1 MGFLKNPFRKKK
13 AKQFANATPRTPTKA
28 VSQPQSS
35 TKHSNGPR
43 NSNSNSN
50 INDRVSPAK
59 RVKTKADEPARQLC
73 AAPEESSVRKS
84 AVSFSTSTK
93 TETKTTDDKARS
105 SAEGKGN
112 RLSLLS
118 SENEDTMMSY
128 RRHSRAIETAIA
140 YESIPFLDETQ
151 LPRGGVSVET
161 EAVGRVQ
168 FGIPPETIKDSMNLG
183 LGVPVVYIV
192 PVDRFCR
199 DMGPAL
205 GVNLAEFEFPAYFNF
220 FVQRRRCT
228 LVVDSEEAENSI
240 RRVFDETLLGPTQ
253 FRNDNPIPYEE
264 EDFAPDF
271 PRDRIPDFAAE
282 LKHFR
287 TWQDGNEL
295 VIETLLNFVHF
306 TKSSCSDSAEN
317 GVCETTEDADAA
329 VSSVVS
335 FEEKY
340 GRVKPIDTDQLEKV
354 LDGNNQ
360 DGDDDYDDDNGP
372 DDDDA
377 VDADKE
383 DWTFSLDN
391 FNGRVA
397 TVYPTG
403 ASEEAIAKN
412 QVKRVEIFTLPG
424 GTGYVVH
431 DVDEEG
437 FIVGRARLSSH
448 VQVPESMH
456 VDGFGNLVAE
466 EEDSSQPTRNKNP
479 KGALIA
485 KKNSVA
491 RVSEVE
497 SIPPSFYPPSFGVTV
512 LGNSHGFDKNGS
524 TSGYVLWVNG
534 RGIMIDPPPYSN
546 ASLEKDGIRAG
557 TIVGIILTH
566 CHADHDAGAFQKVL
580 KDRPV
585 VVITTPTIY
594 KSFIRKY
601 AALSGLSAS
610 VLMHSHR
617 HRPAIIGKPLK
628 FQGATFYFT
637 YSLHTI
643 PCVGFRVE
651 WRGRSMVFTGD
662 HFNSPDGIKSLT
674 EKGILSEERALDMTN
689 MPLQD
694 TDLLLHEAGAPPI
707 HTPLAV
713 LQALPD
719 RVKEHLYVVHTSKLP
734 EDCGLRIA
742 PTGTSGTIRLDQL
755 EEFDVES
762 GMIGDEVNRM
772 SDITMPGDMDDVDD
786 EALRRSSGGGE
797 QASPGHRKHMQS
809 LFFREQSLA
818 RINSSN
824 SPFDGGGASS
834 HRFSINQK
842 SLNSIHE
849 DDIYEQGGDDDIA
862 EKRRQGANAGS
873 VSLVMLRPTSSS
885 DAWFNLNLLSSV
897 PFFTSLSYS
906 YAMEVLE
913 TARVDAFC
921 VNDVV
926 VPAEKRRDI
935 LCVFWEGV
943 CMEKTRLTRNERFS
957 KKKQPISG
965 NKSTDKQ
972 KAPHA
977 VWFAG
982 DWTGPRALQPDLALS
997 GESETSSTRD
1007 VVAVSGTG
1015 VKVITIEFS
1024 VLHTILL
1031 NGSDLYRKY
1040 NERLRQQALK
1050 DKKTPKGSSAKLSR
1064 SERAM
1069 LHFNLVDLLEHNS
1082 TLRKLRAVQK
1092 RHMESIVDGPFMF
1105 EPDQILWKAGEQV
1118 DKVFIIVFGTAKYG
1132 KSQCQENICEGE
1144 GEELHGD
1151 DIQIQNAHIS
1161 LRESK
1166 ESTKSD
1172 GRLAESEVVGN
1183 LMQINAMQAKQDF
1196 ERSEADIHELETKA
1210 LRNLKESQRRKDM
1223 QSVSIGRDHVNDLHR
1238 SMLKNRRSST
1248 KQRFTNKVFNRLYDR
1263 DDLTSDFVFSRG
1275 NFLGD
1280 VSRIVGDLAKT
1291 NNSVAVGGTDTHQS
1305 TLIAGNEGCVA
1316 VSISKENL
1324 KTYLDNNPGLL
1335 LCL

>member
-13 AKQFANATPRTPTKA
+13 AKQSTNATPTTPSKA
-28 VSQPQSS
+28 ASQSQSS
-35 TKHSNGPR
+35 TKYSNGP
-43 NSNSNSN
+43 SNN
-50 INDRVSPAK
+50 NDRDSTAK
-59 RVKTKADEPARQLC
+59 RIKTKADEPARQLC
-73 AAPEESSVRKS
+73 TVPEESSARKS
-84 AVSFSTSTK
+84 NVSFSEEA
-93 TETKTTDDKARS
+93 ETKTTGVR
-105 SAEGKGN
+105 GN

-118 SENEDTMMSY
+118 QNEESMTSY
-128 RRHSRAIETAIA
+128 RRQSRAIETAIA

-271 PRDRIPDFAAE
+271 PRERIPDFAKE

-306 TKSSCSDSAEN
+306 TKASSHDSDNSVE
-317 GVCETTEDADAA
+317 GETTEE
-329 VSSVVS
+329 SVC
-335 FEEKY
+335 FKEKY
-340 GRVKPIDTDQLEKV
+340 GRVRPIDTDQLEQV
-354 LDGNNQ
+354 LDGNQ
-360 DGDDDYDDDNGP
+360 DSDGDELNDSSFANGRS
-372 DDDDA
+372 DA
-377 VDADKE
+377 VDTEKE
-383 DWTFSLDN
+383 DWTFSLDH

-412 QVKRVEIFTLPG
+412 QVRRVEIFTLPG

-437 FIVGRARLSSH
+437 FIVGRAKLSSH

-466 EEDSSQPTRNKNP
+466 KEDSATKPTRKSP
-479 KGALIA
+479 KTALIA
-485 KKNSVA
+485 KKNSVTT

-674 EKGILSEERALDMTN
+674 EKGILSEERAADMTN

-755 EEFDVES
+755 EEFDVET
-762 GMIGDEVNRM
+762 GMIGDQFDRI
-772 SDITMPGDMDDVDD
+772 SDIAMAGDIDDVEDP
-786 EALRRSSGGGE
+786 LRRSSGSE
-797 QASPGHRKHMQS
+797 QTNPGHRKHMQS
-809 LFFREQSLA
+809 LLFREQSLA

-824 SPFDGGGASS
+824 SPFDGGGANSQ
-834 HRFSINQK
+834 RFSITQK

-862 EKRRQGANAGS
+862 EKRRQGANAGT

-926 VPAEKRRDI
+926 VRAEKRRDI

-943 CMEKTRLTRNERFS
+943 CMEKTRLTRMERFS
-957 KKKQPISG
+957 KKKQPISSK
-965 NKSTDKQ
+965 NSTDEQ

-1040 NERLRQQALK
+1040 NERLRQQAHK
-1050 DKKTPKGSSAKLSR
+1050 DKKMFKGSSATLSR

-1069 LHFNLVDLLEHNS
+1069 LHFNMVDLLEHNS

-1118 DKVFIIVFGTAKYG
+1118 DKVFIVVFGTAKYG
-1132 KSQCQENICEGE
+1132 KSQSQENNCEGE
-1144 GEELHGD
+1144 GEEIND
-1151 DIQIQNAHIS
+1151 EDIQIQNAHIS
-1161 LRESK
+1161 FREPTESSK
-1166 ESTKSD
+1166 ND

-1196 ERSEADIHELETKA
+1196 EGSETEIHELETKA
-1210 LRNLKESQRRKDM
+1210 LRNLKESQRRKDL
-1223 QSVSIGRDHVNDLHR
+1223 QSVSIGRDHINDLHI

-1335 LCL
+1335 LCLLGTEVVV

>member
-1 MGFLKNPFRKKK
+1 MSFIHPNCL
-13 AKQFANATPRTPTKA
+13 
-28 VSQPQSS
+28 
-35 TKHSNGPR
+35 
-43 NSNSNSN
+43 
-50 INDRVSPAK
+50 
-59 RVKTKADEPARQLC
+59 LC
-73 AAPEESSVRKS
+73 
-84 AVSFSTSTK
+84 
-93 TETKTTDDKARS
+93 
-105 SAEGKGN
+105 
-112 RLSLLS
+112 
-118 SENEDTMMSY
+118 
-128 RRHSRAIETAIA
+128 
-140 YESIPFLDETQ
+140 
-151 LPRGGVSVET
+151 
-161 EAVGRVQ
+161 
-168 FGIPPETIKDSMNLG
+168 
-183 LGVPVVYIV
+183 
-192 PVDRFCR
+192 
-199 DMGPAL
+199 
-205 GVNLAEFEFPAYFNF
+205 
-220 FVQRRRCT
+220 
-228 LVVDSEEAENSI
+228 
-240 RRVFDETLLGPTQ
+240 
-253 FRNDNPIPYEE
+253 
-264 EDFAPDF
+264 
-271 PRDRIPDFAAE
+271 
-282 LKHFR
+282 
-287 TWQDGNEL
+287 
-295 VIETLLNFVHF
+295 
-306 TKSSCSDSAEN
+306 
-317 GVCETTEDADAA
+317 
-329 VSSVVS
+329 
-335 FEEKY
+335 
-340 GRVKPIDTDQLEKV
+340 
-354 LDGNNQ
+354 
-360 DGDDDYDDDNGP
+360 
-372 DDDDA
+372 
-377 VDADKE
+377 
-383 DWTFSLDN
+383 
-391 FNGRVA
+391 VA
-397 TVYPTG
+397 C
-403 ASEEAIAKN
+403 
-412 QVKRVEIFTLPG
+412 
-424 GTGYVVH
+424 
-431 DVDEEG
+431 
-437 FIVGRARLSSH
+437 SH

-456 VDGFGNLVAE
+456 VDGFGNLVTEAE
-466 EEDSSQPTRNKNP
+466 KKKQDQKDKESPSSSTSTITTTEG
-479 KGALIA
+479 KGALIS
-485 KKNSVA
+485 KKNSIA
-491 RVSEVE
+491 SVSTVE

-674 EKGILSEERALDMTN
+674 EKGILSKERAADLNN

-707 HTPLAV
+707 HTPLSV
-713 LQALPD
+713 LQALPE
-719 RVKEHLYVVHTSKLP
+719 RVKEHLYVVHTSALP
-734 EDCGLRIA
+734 KDCGLRIA

-755 EEFDVES
+755 EEFDFEA
-762 GMIGDEVNRM
+762 GLGQVNRLSGI
-772 SDITMPGDMDDVDD
+772 SDGLPEVEQDDDD
-786 EALRRSSGGGE
+786 DDSANLRDSKNR
-797 QASPGHRKHMQS
+797 RKNMQS
-809 LFFREQSLA
+809 VFFREQSLA
-818 RINSSN
+818 RIGGSNSSN
-824 SPFDGGGASS
+824 DDVSS
-834 HRFSINQK
+834 NGKNATHRFSVTQA

-849 DDIYEQGGDDDIA
+849 DDILQVGDDDIA
-862 EKRRQGANAGS
+862 EKRRGANDGC

-921 VNDVV
+921 VNDVGESIIFVVNICCFYSFCFSLFNHFSLYLFFYYAV

-943 CMEKTRLTRNERFS
+943 CMEKTRINSRQHRFT
-957 KKKQPISG
+957 KKSPIAIAAQ
-965 NKSTDKQ
+965 DKVAC
-972 KAPHA
+972 APHA

-1050 DKKTPKGSSAKLSR
+1050 DKKTSSTSAKNKAKLSR

-1092 RHMESIVDGPFMF
+1092 RHMESIVDGPFLF
-1105 EPDQILWKAGEQV
+1105 DPGQILWKAGEQV

-1132 KSQCQENICEGE
+1132 KFHNQDGFGSIQGE
-1144 GEELHGD
+1144 DADADGLAEDEYECGIGRSDGHT
-1151 DIQIQNAHIS
+1151 NNTAS
-1161 LRESK
+1161 AFS
-1166 ESTKSD
+1166 STKAYPANKNNYD
-1172 GRLAESEVVGN
+1172 GSAVLAESEVVGN
-1183 LMQINAMQAKQDF
+1183 LMQINAMQAKHD
-1196 ERSEADIHELETKA
+1196 SEGSGAEIHELETKA
-1210 LRNLKESQRRKDM
+1210 LRNLKESQRRKDL

-1291 NNSVAVGGTDTHQS
+1291 NNSITVGGSETHQS
-1305 TLIAGNEGCVA
+1305 TLIAANEGCVA

-1324 KTYLDNNPGLL
+1324 RTYLDNNPGLL
-1335 LCL
+1335 LCLLGTEVVV